1 MLRASELREAASR
14 AADHFGEAFADATR
28 LARDREAA
36 TELAIEARAV
46 FESLLA
52 GLAAAPDPRSHRP
65 ELREALALVSLLGR
79 RAGELGVTPSAALAL
94 APAIVAAASA
104 ESDASLDPIAGP
116 IAELTLE
123 GFVMARED
131 RLREDGA
138 RALAGAIPIVEAA
151 PGCVVMIA
159 GGAQSAE
166 ELERVVEELGR
177 RLLNRDAKACL
188 VDASELPPSPELA
201 RPLFAAHVSA
211 RMLGT
216 RCLFTGLDDARWASP
231 AREAGLTLGELERVD
246 RFAEGLRVAL
256 ETCDLELRHRSGL
269 GNVIRRLLD
278 RE

>member
-1 MLRASELREAASR
+1 M
-14 AADHFGEAFADATR
+14 
-28 LARDREAA
+28 
-36 TELAIEARAV
+36 
-46 FESLLA
+46 
-52 GLAAAPDPRSHRP
+52 
-65 ELREALALVSLLGR
+65 
-79 RAGELGVTPSAALAL
+79 TPSAALAL